1 MKNNVSLFFAAE
13 TNKNYVAINTA
24 IFKRSNGEEIVIDR
38 DETYYTVLN
47 GLLYMEW
54 KSIYVWDVETQDYSI
69 TQEEADTLQ
78 FIRFEIEDDVDSDY
92 YVKPI
97 M

>member
-1 MKNNVSLFFAAE
+1 MKNNVSLFFAAK
-13 TNKNYVAINTA
+13 TNKKYVASNTA

-38 DETYYTVLN
+38 DETYYTIFD
-47 GLLYMEW
+47 GLLSMEW
-54 KSIYVWDVETQDYSI
+54 NSIYVWDGETQDYSI
-69 TQEEADTLQ
+69 TQEEANTLQ
-78 FIRFEIEDDVDSDY
+78 FVRFEIEDDVDSDY